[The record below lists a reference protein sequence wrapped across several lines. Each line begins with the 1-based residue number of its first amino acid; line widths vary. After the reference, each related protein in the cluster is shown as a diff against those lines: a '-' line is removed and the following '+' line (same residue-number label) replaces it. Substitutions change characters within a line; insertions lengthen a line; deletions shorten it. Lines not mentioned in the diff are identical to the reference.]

1 MNFTENQYVLRAD
14 VICEPVVRGWYAWSH
29 LISPGT
35 AALNLANRQLKTL
48 QSFVEA
54 PEIHEAAVASP
65 ELRGGPFVDLPA
77 TKVPEVE
84 NMIADALKTG
94 GTMIEFANQV
104 KLLTKRCE
112 EIDSKSSLDSLYDD
126 VPSLLDGY
134 VEFFFTEMG
143 QVSFRVFESLLY
155 ETDLYEENSQST
167 HIYTAKNDER
177 AFAFSTPRSK
187 NDVVIVDRPFRDGV
201 HDLLGKLR
209 LNSMQKH
216 EIHDELFSLGLAGD
230 LLDPFIEE
238 KQQPLKKNPPKSGS
252 WRYFGHACV
261 LVTTRDGTTILVD
274 PIIPYTSS
282 NVGPARF
289 SYRDLPD
296 QIDYLLITHNHADH
310 VVLESLLPLRHIVK
324 KVCLPANTGGL
335 CDPSLKLLFQRIG
348 FRSVSAMNPMDQI
361 VDGSLR
367 LQALPFLGEHG
378 DLDVSSKLAWLIDDA
393 GYSLMFAADS
403 NNLSPKLYQHIR
415 KSTGAVDVLF
425 LGMECVGAP
434 MSWVYGPL
442 LLKPI
447 DRRSDQSRRL
457 NGSDAQRAMS
467 LVDALDCSEVFIYAM
482 GREPWLSFIMS
493 IDDDEN
499 TEQVSQAKLF
509 IEECRKKSIQSELLF
524 GCKEVLI

>member
-1 MNFTENQYVLRAD
+1 MENRYVLRAD

-29 LISPGT
+29 LVSPGT

-48 QSFVEA
+48 ASFVDS

-77 TKVPEVE
+77 TKVHEVE
-84 NMIADALKTG
+84 HMIAEATTTG
-94 GTMIEFANQV
+94 RTMIEFADQV

-112 EIDSKSSLDSLYDD
+112 AIDSTSSLESLYDN

-143 QVSFRVFESLLY
+143 QVSFRIFESLLY
-155 ETDLYEENSQST
+155 ETDLYDEGTQST
-167 HIYTAKNDER
+167 HIYSAKDDKR
-177 AFAFSTPRSK
+177 AFAFSTPRPK
-187 NDVVIVDRPFRDGV
+187 NEVVVIDRPFRDKI
-201 HDLLGKLR
+201 HDLLGRLR
-209 LNSMQKH
+209 LNPMQKH
-216 EIHDELFSLGLAGD
+216 EIDSELINLGLATD

-238 KQQPLKKNPPKSGS
+238 KQQPLEKNPPKSGS

-261 LVTTRDGTTILVD
+261 LVTAHNGTNILVD
-274 PIIPYTSS
+274 PLIPHKSS

-289 SYRDLPD
+289 SFSDLPD

-324 KVCLPANTGGL
+324 KVCLPANNGGL
-335 CDPSLKLLFQRIG
+335 CDPSLKLFFERIG
-348 FRSVSAMNPMDQI
+348 FRNVSAMNPMDQI
-361 VDGSLR
+361 VDGSVR

-378 DLDVSSKLAWLIDDA
+378 DLDVGSKLAWLIEDT
-393 GYSLMFAADS
+393 GRSFMFAADS

-415 KSTGAVDVLF
+415 KSTGTVDVLF

-457 NGSDAQRAMS
+457 NGSDAHRAVS
-467 LVDALDCSEVFIYAM
+467 LVDELGCSEVFIYAM

-499 TEQVSQAKLF
+499 TEQISQAKIF
-509 IEECRKKSIQSELLF
+509 IEECRKRSIHSELLF